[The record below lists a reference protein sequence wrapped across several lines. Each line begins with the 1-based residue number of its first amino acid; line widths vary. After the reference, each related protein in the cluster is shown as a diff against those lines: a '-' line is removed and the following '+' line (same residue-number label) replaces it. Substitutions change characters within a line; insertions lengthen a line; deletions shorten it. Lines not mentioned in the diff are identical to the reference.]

1 MKITKRQLKRI
12 IKEARPDSR
21 QLTFNQSEVDKV
33 SQMAQTMDKMFQDF
47 RQIHSIPQHWL
58 DGGDYEKLEV
68 MLFDAGEMLN
78 ELTNDLKSERI

>member
-33 SQMAQTMDKMFQDF
+33 NQMAQTMDKMFQDF